1 MEPNLDPNTEPKK
14 EPWDIKTMDDL
25 RAAMNSPEIQE
36 ANKEFS
42 KKYLKA
48 NRPKSLAVVICSVAA
63 VLLLM
68 SLTNHKASSVTPVA
82 LRTAEQVECSL
93 DGYDAISSPAVLTT
107 QQREALLELL
117 NGVKVQRQGGADAS
131 TASLPACTFT
141 AGEDTF
147 TLTAS
152 GLLVTSDNTY
162 EILSPDAD
170 EVWAQLTDILAS

>member
-1 MEPNLDPNTEPKK
+1 MEPNTEPKK
-14 EPWDIKTMDDL
+14 EPWEIETMDDL
-25 RAAMNSPEIQE
+25 RAAMNSPEIKA
-36 ANKEFS
+36 ANEELS

-48 NRPKSLAVVICSVAA
+48 NRPKSIAVVVIAA
-63 VLLLM
+63 VALFAII
-68 SLTNHKASSVTPVA
+68 SLSSHKASNVTPVA
-82 LRTAEQVECSL
+82 LRTSEQVECSL
-93 DGYDAISSPAVLTT
+93 AGYDAISSPTVLTT

-117 NGVKVQRQGGADAS
+117 NGVKVQRQGGADAA

-162 EILSPDAD
+162 EILSPGAED
-170 EVWAQLTDILAS
+170 VWARLTDVLTS